1 MNIMHPV
8 LRRIDLNLLP
18 VFDAVYRSRSVRLA
32 AEELAMS
39 TSALSHALSRLRSAL
54 NDPLFYREGHRMCPS
69 VYASQLAPSIAS
81 ALKFLNQELT
91 RARCAAAST
100 DCMQIAITD
109 FTAFCVFPTLMHHLQ
124 REAPGLRFE
133 LRYLPHSPALTELL
147 AGEVDLAL
155 GFNTPDEP
163 AHPDLEEINWLR
175 DEYVVISQANRTALT
190 LDAYL
195 AARHLVVTPW
205 NERQGVLDCELE
217 RQGYSRQ
224 VAMKTPSML
233 SAPFIIE
240 QSDLLMALPRRAAE
254 TMARAARLTIF
265 PLPFPVPPFDVKI
278 YAHQRSG
285 KTRGY
290 PLAYLPVADAGGG
303 VHRFLTRFPAGR
315 VFRYPRPGFMPSTHG
330 DISWPRSQ
338 NGKLTFSPSPAA
350 WLGRR
355 VLNDCM

>member
-91 RARCAAAST
+91 PPAAFVPAAST

-147 AGEVDLAL
+147 ALPEGLRLCYMVAL
-155 GFNTPDEP
+155 GYP
-163 AHPDLEEINWLR
+163 AHKSR
-175 DEYVVISQANRTALT
+175 
-190 LDAYL
+190 
-195 AARHLVVTPW
+195 VVTMQDSSVKYYLDENRDYCVPKRSMD
-205 NERQGVLDCELE
+205 EVLL
-217 RQGYSRQ
+217 
-224 VAMKTPSML
+224 KTL
-233 SAPFIIE
+233 
-240 QSDLLMALPRRAAE
+240 
-254 TMARAARLTIF
+254 
-265 PLPFPVPPFDVKI
+265 
-278 YAHQRSG
+278 
-285 KTRGY
+285 
-290 PLAYLPVADAGGG
+290 
-303 VHRFLTRFPAGR
+303 
-315 VFRYPRPGFMPSTHG
+315 
-330 DISWPRSQ
+330 
-338 NGKLTFSPSPAA
+338 
-350 WLGRR
+350 
-355 VLNDCM
+355 

>member
-91 RARCAAAST
+91 PPAAFVPAAST

-285 KTRGY
+285 KREATRWLISLLQTLVGESTLPDALSSRQGISLPQARFYAFNPRRHILAPVTKRKTDFFAVTRGVVRT
-290 PLAYLPVADAGGG
+290 ACV
-303 VHRFLTRFPAGR
+303 
-315 VFRYPRPGFMPSTHG
+315 
-330 DISWPRSQ
+330 
-338 NGKLTFSPSPAA
+338 K
-350 WLGRR
+350 
-355 VLNDCM
+355 